1 MTVIAAPLVAAL
13 VALALTP
20 AVRAF
25 ALRSGTIDVP
35 NDRSSHE
42 VPTPRGGGI
51 AILIGLAAGL
61 LAVRPAIDDPLV
73 FLLVGTAAI
82 AIVGFVDDL
91 RSLSVSVRLGIQ
103 IVVAIGVAAGGTLLI
118 DLISPL
124 GSLRVPLF
132 ALSVVLTAF
141 WATGVTNAYNFMD
154 GINGIA
160 SVQAVIAGAA
170 LAILLA
176 RHGDVSGAVV
186 AMATAGAAAGF
197 LPWNYP
203 KARIFMGDVGS
214 AALGFLLA
222 MLAVRLSL
230 FGGSLLEGALPF
242 LPFLFDT
249 SLTLARRIANREKW
263 WTAHRTHLY
272 QRLTQLGWSHA
283 SVTAV
288 WGGLALLS
296 AAGAILLRELTWT
309 AGMVAVIAL
318 LLLHAALAFAILRR
332 PIATAA

>member
-1 MTVIAAPLVAAL
+1 MTMFLAPLVAAL

-51 AILIGLAAGL
+51 AILAGLAAGL

-73 FLLVGTAAI
+73 ILLAGTAAI
-82 AIVGFVDDL
+82 AVVGLVDDL

-103 IVVAIGVAAGGTLLI
+103 VVVAIAVAAGGTLLI

-124 GSLRVPLF
+124 GTLRVPLF
-132 ALSVVLTAF
+132 ALAVVLTAF
-141 WATGVTNAYNFMD
+141 WAAGVTNAYNFMD

-160 SVQAVIAGAA
+160 SLEAVVAGGA
-170 LAILLA
+170 LAIMLA
-176 RHGDVSGAVV
+176 RHGDVSGSVI
-186 AMATAGAAAGF
+186 AMAAAGAALGF

-222 MLAVRLSL
+222 MLAVRLSF
-230 FGGSLLEGALPF
+230 FGGSLLEGALPL

-249 SLTLARRIANREKW
+249 SLTLARRIANRERW

-272 QRLTQLGWSHA
+272 QRLTQRGWSHA
-283 SVTAV
+283 AVTTV
-288 WGGLALLS
+288 WGALALLS
-296 AAGAILLRELTWT
+296 AAVAIALRELSWT
-309 AGMVAVIAL
+309 AGVVVTIGL
-318 LLLHAALAFAILRR
+318 VLVHVALAIAILRR
-332 PIATAA
+332 PTAPHA

>member
-1 MTVIAAPLVAAL
+1 MTVFIAPLVAAL

-51 AILIGLAAGL
+51 AILTGLVAGL

-73 FLLVGTAAI
+73 ILLAGTAAI
-82 AIVGFVDDL
+82 AAVGLIDDL
-91 RSLSVSVRLGIQ
+91 RSLSASVRLGIQ
-103 IVVAIGVAAGGTLLI
+103 IVVAIAVAAGGTLLI
-118 DLISPL
+118 DLLSPL
-124 GSLRVPLF
+124 GTLRVPLF
-132 ALSVVLTAF
+132 ALAVVLTAF
-141 WATGVTNAYNFMD
+141 WAAGVTNAYNFMD

-160 SVQAVIAGAA
+160 SMEAIVAGGA
-170 LAILLA
+170 LAILLS
-176 RHGDVSGAVV
+176 RDGDVAGAVV

-214 AALGFLLA
+214 GALGFLLA
-222 MLAVRLSL
+222 MLAVRLSFL
-230 FGGSLLEGALPF
+230 GGSLLEGALPL

-249 SLTLARRIANREKW
+249 SLTLARRIAKRERW

-272 QRLTQLGWSHA
+272 QRLTQMGWSHA
-283 SVTAV
+283 AVTAV

-296 AAGAILLRELTWT
+296 AAVAIALRDLSWT
-309 AGMVAVIAL
+309 AGMVVVIAL
-318 LLLHAALAFAILRR
+318 VLVHAALAFAILRR
-332 PIATAA
+332 TSAPAA

>member
-1 MTVIAAPLVAAL
+1 MTLLAAS
-13 VALALTP
+13 VALIVAFALTP
-20 AVRAF
+20 FVRAF

-35 NDRSSHE
+35 NERSSHV

-51 AILIGLAAGL
+51 AILAGMAAAL
-61 LAVRPAIDDPLV
+61 LVARPSLDHPLV
-73 FLLVGTAAI
+73 ILLLGTSAI
-82 AIVGFVDDL
+82 AIVGMVDDF
-91 RSLSVSVRLGIQ
+91 RSLSVMVRLGTQ
-103 IVVAIGVAAGGTLLI
+103 FAVAIAVAAGGTVLI

-124 GSLRVPLF
+124 GTLRVALF
-132 ALSVVLTAF
+132 TLALVLTAF
-141 WATGVTNAYNFMD
+141 WAAGVTNAYNFMD

-160 SVQAVIAGAA
+160 SVEAIVAGGA
-170 LAILLA
+170 LAILLS

-222 MLAVRLSL
+222 MLAVRLSY
-230 FGGSLLEGALPF
+230 FGGSLLEGALPL

-263 WTAHRTHLY
+263 WAAHRTHLY

-288 WGGLALLS
+288 WGFLALLS
-296 AAGAILLRELTWT
+296 AVAAIVLRDLTWT
-309 AGMVAVIAL
+309 TGMVMVIAL
-318 LLLHAALAFAILRR
+318 VLVHVALAVAILRR
-332 PIATAA
+332 RIIPAA